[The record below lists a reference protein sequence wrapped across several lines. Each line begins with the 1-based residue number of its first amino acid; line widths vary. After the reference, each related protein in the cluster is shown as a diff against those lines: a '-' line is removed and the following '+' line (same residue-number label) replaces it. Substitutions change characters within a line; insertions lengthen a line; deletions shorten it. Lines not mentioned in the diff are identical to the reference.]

1 MIHEKIEIQLKDS
14 EFKANLFTY
23 FLDNSPE
30 IDLGRK
36 RPVVLICP
44 GGGYEMT
51 SDRLCQDFQQR
62 GRTHCSTDDSYGL
75 SCGNSALQRSSGTVP
90 GSTSAACHSSCNAS

>member
-30 IDLGRK
+30 IDPERK

-44 GGGYEMT
+44 GGGYQMT
-51 SDRLCQDFQQR
+51 SDREAEALAVRFMAM
-62 GRTHCSTDDSYGL
+62 GYHAA
-75 SCGNSALQRSSGTVP
+75 NFALQRCSGTFP
-90 GSTSAACHSSCNAS
+90 GGASSAGYSSCNAP